1 MSAALAVRL
10 AVLKVLTKID
20 FAFFDEPT
28 TNLDSERRKN
38 LSSCI
43 QNIRGFKQLFVIS
56 HDDTF
61 EENADYSIHFTKNS
75 VNETVITS

>member
-43 QNIRGFKQLFVIS
+43 QNIRGFKQLFIIS

-61 EENADYSIHFTKNS
+61 EENADYSIHFSKNS
-75 VNETVITS
+75 YDETVITS